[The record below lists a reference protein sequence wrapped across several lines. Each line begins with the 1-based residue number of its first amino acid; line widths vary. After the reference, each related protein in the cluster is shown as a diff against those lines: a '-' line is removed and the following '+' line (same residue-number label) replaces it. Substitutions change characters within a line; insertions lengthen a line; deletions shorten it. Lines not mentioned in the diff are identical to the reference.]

1 MFFERIIEDIEENIK
16 ENPSLASKYIDL
28 DENFNIDLESRN
40 LLNDLKYKKIPAKL
54 PATNIFKFKV
64 IFFYFLMILCRI

>member
-54 PATNIFKFKV
+54 PTTNIFKFKV
-64 IFFYFLMILCRI
+64 FFF